1 MSAPA
6 GPVVR
11 RRKVSAEAFTPIV
24 PAAGDRAEAA
34 AAQILARIEDGHFGR
49 GARLPSERDLADG
62 LGVSRAVL
70 RESLRSLESMG
81 YVRSSLGRGTFV
93 VDPAEQW
100 RSQRVI
106 EDWLRSHQAAFRDL
120 VELRAA
126 LESQAVRGSTGD
138 PRQLARSLRSL
149 IDAQA
154 AAIANGKPDD
164 AAEIDQAF
172 HLQIASGSPN
182 QPLRDMSRALI
193 MRSRQAAQAVYR
205 VSAYNAGSV
214 RQHRAIV
221 AALGRGDR
229 DKAADLLAEHHLSR
243 SEQVASFLERRTRT
257 GEPVEDAS
265 A

>member
-1 MSAPA
+1 MDPST

-11 RRKVSAEAFTPIV
+11 RRKVSAAAFTPIV

-34 AAQILARIEDGHFGR
+34 AAQILARIEDGHFER
-49 GARLPSERDLADG
+49 GARLPSERDLAEG

-93 VDPAEQW
+93 VDPAERW
-100 RSQRVI
+100 RSQHVI
-106 EDWLRSHQAAFRDL
+106 EEWLRRHEVAFHDL

-126 LESQAVRGSTGD
+126 LESQSVRGSTSD
-138 PRQLARSLRSL
+138 PRELVRALRPL
-149 IDAQA
+149 IAAQA
-154 AAIANGKPDD
+154 AAIAAGTPDD

-172 HLQIASGSPN
+172 HLQIAAVSPN
-182 QPLRDMSRALI
+182 EPLRDMCRALI
-193 MRSRQAAQAVYR
+193 VRSRQAAQAVYR
-205 VSAYNAGSV
+205 VSASQQGSV
-214 RQHRAIV
+214 RQHRAIL

-229 DKAADLLAEHHLSR
+229 DTAADLIAEHHLGR
-243 SEQVASFLERRTRT
+243 SEQVAGVLQRGSRTTARD
-257 GEPVEDAS
+257 GVS